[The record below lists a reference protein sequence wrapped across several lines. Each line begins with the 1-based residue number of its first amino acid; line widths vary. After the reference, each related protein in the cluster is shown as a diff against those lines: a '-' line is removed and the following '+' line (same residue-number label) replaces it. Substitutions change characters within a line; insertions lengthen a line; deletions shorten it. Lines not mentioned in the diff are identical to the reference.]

1 MVVRHN
7 AADEGGLSAHQHV
20 DQVVELILEVGADSL
35 EVGHLGGSL
44 GLHHHPLL
52 APPVAG
58 GRQVLLLLGLAR
70 VVGVDL
76 AHEGAGLGLLEQVD
90 HGVVDGV
97 SVLVEPSGH
106 IVGDSSGIVDHS
118 KVSVL
123 VWGKNVLDGT

>member
-1 MVVRHN
+1 MVVRDN
-7 AADEGGLSAHQHV
+7 ATDEGGLGGHQHV
-20 DQVVELILEVGADSL
+20 DQVVQLVAEVGAHSL
-35 EVGHLGGSL
+35 EIGHLGGGL

-58 GRQVLLLLGLAR
+58 GRKVLLLLGLAR
-70 VVGVDL
+70 VVHVDL
-76 AHEGAGLGLLEQVD
+76 AHEGASLGLLEQVD